1 MTSSIVH
8 DFDKIDI
15 KDDGG
20 GIPCATCGGK
30 NASKKCKKRHKG
42 CAQMMWCDS
51 ACERKS
57 HEKKQVK
64 KVEDEEGDNVE
75 TASTTI
81 DDAAIKKMMRTED
94 RKIRKK
100 LTRKAGSNGV
110 ICCGKL
116 KGALGLFDQLQDR
129 HSL

>member
-1 MTSSIVH
+1 MASLLPQ

-42 CAQMMWCDS
+42 CAQMLWCES

-57 HEKKQVK
+57 HEEKQVK
-64 KVEDEEGDNVE
+64 NDGDETEENVGK
-75 TASTTI
+75 AGPTI
-81 DDAAIKKMMRTED
+81 DDATIKKMMRTEL
-94 RKIRKK
+94 RKERKK
-100 LTRKAGSNGV
+100 WSRRGMMISGNRIAEKHVCVVTPKELN
-110 ICCGKL
+110 
-116 KGALGLFDQLQDR
+116 
-129 HSL
+129 